1 MKPAH
6 VSLPGE
12 EAYRRKKKA
21 RSDVREKAEP
31 WECDE
36 KRRRRKRKKSNKCEK
51 ERIEERIERGQK

>member
-36 KRRRRKRKKSNKCEK
+36 KRRRRKRKKAINVKK
-51 ERIEERIERGQK
+51 KEERRG